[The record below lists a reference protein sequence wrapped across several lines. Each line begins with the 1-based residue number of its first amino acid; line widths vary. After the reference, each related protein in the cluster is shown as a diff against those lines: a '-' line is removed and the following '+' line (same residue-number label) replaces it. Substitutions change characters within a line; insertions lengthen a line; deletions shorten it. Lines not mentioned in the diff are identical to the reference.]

1 MRQFQL
7 NVSSRDQVGTRAS
20 GRLRR
25 EGKVPAVIYGKHSAP
40 RNLSIDGAL
49 LKAMMRQVGSSVAL
63 VELDEE
69 GKKSLAIL
77 QKVERHAFKDHLM
90 HVDFHEISPDEPLHI
105 HLPVHLKGEAP
116 GVATEGGTLNIVL
129 HTIDVRALPHQMPSF
144 IEIDISS
151 LKIGE
156 PIHVRELK
164 ALPGVTFLAPAD
176 QVVVSIN
183 APIVEAEPAPAEAA
197 PATPAKPAGK
207 GKK

>member
-77 QKVERHAFKDHLM
+77 QKVERHAFKDYLV

-116 GVATEGGTLNIVL
+116 GVTTEGGTLNIVL

-164 ALPGVTFLAPAD
+164 PLPGVTFLAPAD

-197 PATPAKPAGK
+197 PAAPAKPAGK